1 MKRKMIESVR
11 KNLGVGNVDSFRE
24 VNKLVEHRRREYEE
38 SSQIVRA
45 QMFGELNVS
54 EATLIYKINELLKQV
69 PSLVEVVYNVEV
81 LSERLRVT
89 TMEYFK
95 SVFIDF
101 DSSASNSVSKL
112 VANAI
117 KYVKDQEMSIYR
129 EGSSEFVKN
138 IVMKRIEEQG
148 VNGKTYSK
156 SKFIRGLKR
165 NPEKLKQ
172 FEEVLTHYIEFQW
185 KMEMMT
191 EGVFSNSLLDELK
204 HVREG
209 EMTLNVEALERLGI
223 NA

>member
-1 MKRKMIESVR
+1 MEKKMIESLQKGLEIKDVS
-11 KNLGVGNVDSFRE
+11 NVSE
-24 VNKLVEHRRREYEE
+24 MEENIAKRRLEYE
-38 SSQIVRA
+38 SSSDIIRA

-54 EATLIYKINELLKQV
+54 YHTLVYKVNEMLRQV
-69 PSLVEVVYNVEV
+69 PSIAKVVHNFEV
-81 LSERLRVT
+81 LSDRLRVT
-89 TMEYFK
+89 TMNYFK
-95 SVFIDF
+95 SIFIDF
-101 DSSASNSVSKL
+101 DSSAANSISKR

-117 KYVKDQEMSIYR
+117 KYVKEQEMAIYR
-129 EGSSEFVKN
+129 EGSSEYVKN